1 MEMSSREKIVVRDDK
16 WNNQKEDFDKVIEDS
31 FFVCLFFFA
40 YKIRSTILLSIHV
53 CQALF

>member
-31 FFVCLFFFA
+31 FFVCFF
-40 YKIRSTILLSIHV
+40 LLIKFV
-53 CQALF
+53 QQFY